1 LAASDLRFAPSPALG
16 KEVRPVPDRP
26 RHKTGFYS
34 MLGRAGQTLERRE
47 ATDRSATFPKWN
59 LMLCAHAAHGVETE
73 RRLAWGVGCR
83 TARQAQDLFM
93 FNSSSLRSEFISI
106 CRKRWQAQASGS
118 EETGRLGC
126 GRRTRLCPKPSPF
139 VPKWCAAR
147 TLTSGEST
155 EASVRGRKQRLPDAS
170 VPQKQIGQ
178 RGTGSRCINAAV
190 IAQEPLSD
198 LAMLWYDQDAT
209 DQGASFTKPPQYSS
223 VAQWQSIRL
232 LTGGL

>member
-1 LAASDLRFAPSPALG
+1 VYRRVASPHADRLAPGEAHCRCSEHASTTKHENMECLSLAASDLRFAPSPALG

-155 EASVRGRKQRLPDAS
+155 EASVRGRKQRLPGRISATKTNWS
-170 VPQKQIGQ
+170 TRHGQ
-178 RGTGSRCINAAV
+178 S
-190 IAQEPLSD
+190 
-198 LAMLWYDQDAT
+198 MH
-209 DQGASFTKPPQYSS
+209 
-223 VAQWQSIRL
+223 
-232 LTGGL
+232 